1 MRINRLTAAIAAYL
15 VSILATAS
23 AFAAASPATKA
34 APAPSAARP
43 AAPPAASPATER
55 AIFAGG
61 CFWCEETAFE
71 GLPGVQSVISGYI
84 GGTKLNPTYEE
95 VSAGG
100 TGHAESVE
108 ITYDPKKIS
117 YSELLDLFWHNTDPT
132 QSNGQFCDIGN
143 QYRSE
148 IFYTTPGQKQLAE
161 ESKRKLETT
170 PQRFKG
176 KIVTPIVAATK
187 FYPAEEYHQDFYR
200 KDPERYQSYREGCGR
215 DRRLTQLWGK
225 PGRQGHA
232 EAESAAAH

>member
-1 MRINRLTAAIAAYL
+1 VRGDGVRGIAGRPVGDLRLHRRHQAEPDVRRGVGGWHRARGVGRDHLRPEEDL
-15 VSILATAS
+15 VL
-23 AFAAASPATKA
+23 
-34 APAPSAARP
+34 
-43 AAPPAASPATER
+43 R
-55 AIFAGG
+55 A
-61 CFWCEETAFE
+61 
-71 GLPGVQSVISGYI
+71 
-84 GGTKLNPTYEE
+84 
-95 VSAGG
+95 
-100 TGHAESVE
+100 
-108 ITYDPKKIS
+108 
-117 YSELLDLFWHNTDPT
+117 LDLFWHNTDPT

>member
-1 MRINRLTAAIAAYL
+1 MRKSRLTAAAAL
-15 VSILATAS
+15 VLTAICAASVHAATPS
-23 AFAAASPATKA
+23 SPAAATKSAA
-34 APAPSAARP
+34 APVFAK
-43 AAPPAASPATER
+43 

-71 GLPGVQSVISGYI
+71 GLPGVQSVISGYT

-108 ITYDPKKIS
+108 ITFDPKKIS
-117 YSELLDLFWHNTDPT
+117 YSELLDLFWHNVDPT

-143 QYRSE
+143 QYRSA
-148 IFYTTPGQKQLAE
+148 IFYLDAGQKQLAE
-161 ESKRKLETT
+161 ESKRKIETA

-176 KIVTPIVAATK
+176 RIVTQIVAATK

-200 KDPERYQSYREGCGR
+200 KDPERYQSYRQGCGR
-215 DRRLTQLWGK
+215 DRRLTQLWGQ

-232 EAESAAAH
+232 GAESAAAH